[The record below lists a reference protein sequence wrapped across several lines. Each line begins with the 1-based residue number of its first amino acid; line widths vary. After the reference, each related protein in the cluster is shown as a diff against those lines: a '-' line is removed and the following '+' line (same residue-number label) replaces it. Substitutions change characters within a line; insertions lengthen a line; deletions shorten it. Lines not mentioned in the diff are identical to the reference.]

1 MKVKIKKI
9 FGDNKDKSKRRK
21 QKENKYNGRIV
32 YIKEDNYIEDNC
44 KDDMGKKSVHNKEEK
59 LSGPKHKRKGANVGY
74 KESEYKTVNIDIK
87 KYFDNFFR
95 NKNKL
100 PKAYYF
106 LLLCMLVLGVVSVT
120 VTFKAYNLFAKEDY
134 ELYAKNESYDKEA
147 ISTMSTV
154 QSVENDN
161 KENNIQTDT
170 KIENTSNIVEAKV
183 SDEELNNQSTSSKK
197 NNEKKQNIPVV
208 KPLTFIK
215 PIDGNIQ
222 KPYSPDKV
230 VYSKT
235 LELWKTHD
243 GIDITAD
250 AGKSVKSIEKG
261 TVEKVYEDSFYGITV
276 VIDHGQGY
284 KSCYSNL
291 EKSVSVKE
299 KQVVN
304 KGQVIGKIGST
315 SIGEIKD
322 ESHLHF
328 TLFKN
333 NENVDPTYIFK

>member
-9 FGDNKDKSKRRK
+9 FSNNNKEQSRIKK
-21 QKENKYNGRIV
+21 QKEYKNNDKIM
-32 YIKEDNYIEDNC
+32 YIKEDNYKEDIE
-44 KDDMGKKSVHNKEEK
+44 KKSVYNKKENV
-59 LSGPKHKRKGANVGY
+59 SGLKYKRRGANVGCKNKDY
-74 KESEYKTVNIDIK
+74 KNVNIDIK

-95 NKNKL
+95 NKNNL

-106 LLLCMLVLGVVSVT
+106 LMFCMLLLGVVSVR
-120 VTFKAYNLFAKEDY
+120 VTFKAYNIFAKEDY

-147 ISTMSTV
+147 ISTMSSV
-154 QSVENDN
+154 QIVENDN
-161 KENNIQTDT
+161 KENNIQSNT
-170 KIENTSNIVEAKV
+170 KIESTSNIVEAKV
-183 SDEELNNQSTSSKK
+183 SDVEVNNENTSSKK
-197 NNEKKQNIPVV
+197 NNVKTQNTPVI
-208 KPLTFIK
+208 KPLIFIK

-250 AGKSVKSIEKG
+250 AGKSIKSIEKG

-291 EKSVSVKE
+291 DNSVSIKE